1 MFLCGSRSSMHT
13 CSECSRF
20 GTRHQMASRL
30 PVAERQQRMQTIE
43 LWEAQELGST
53 LALVQVLRYGM
64 SFVFVLHD
72 HAARA

>member
-1 MFLCGSRSSMHT
+1 
-13 CSECSRF
+13 
-20 GTRHQMASRL
+20 MASRL